1 MSQLNQTYENYLQQP
16 EALSFTEM
24 TTIYQEILKNADMN
38 DNDFTGIW
46 EELMGAAIRY
56 TVIRA
61 EWHQFSKEQKL
72 EKDSERTN
80 IHNTI
85 IDHFILLERIFQ
97 LNHWDSHSWTSRLFL
112 QEEQE
117 QRTRSDVNDH
127 RQRIGD
133 FANYLVFVSAV
144 NGR

>member
-1 MSQLNQTYENYLQQP
+1 M
-16 EALSFTEM
+16 LSFTEM
-24 TTIYQEILKNADMN
+24 TINEQEALKNADMN
-38 DNDFTGIW
+38 DNDFIGIW

-61 EWHQFSKEQKL
+61 EWPQISREQKL

-97 LNHWDSHSWTSRLFL
+97 LNH
-112 QEEQE
+112 
-117 QRTRSDVNDH
+117 
-127 RQRIGD
+127 
-133 FANYLVFVSAV
+133 
-144 NGR
+144 

>member
-38 DNDFTGIW
+38 DNDFIGIW

-61 EWHQFSKEQKL
+61 EWPQFSREQNWQKIP
-72 EKDSERTN
+72 N
-80 IHNTI
+80 
-85 IDHFILLERIFQ
+85 ERIFTIP
-97 LNHWDSHSWTSRLFL
+97 LSTISSYWNASF
-112 QEEQE
+112 
-117 QRTRSDVNDH
+117 N
-127 RQRIGD
+127 
-133 FANYLVFVSAV
+133 
-144 NGR
+144 